1 MVVKHYCHWQQQKW
15 LHSSSSS
22 AQAIIQ
28 AWADLTDSFQHQ
40 AFHTHHLQ
48 ALKILVGSQANLYV
62 ADPQPKL
69 IFSILSSQSLLFHK
83 NLIPYSLDFYILG
96 LGRQTSLV
104 DYAIEILL
112 PLFSHQSHADKNS
125 LFFCK
130 GILLLGGL
138 SFQTSASEKSK
149 RLCLKLLYNL
159 LEEGYGFIFLSDELA
174 SSALAGAGYALSS
187 SVSTCFR
194 RTFDILLS
202 IWGQEGGSSGCISQ
216 PNSLFICRVMAAA
229 GLLRDINRSGSSGF
243 MHLKNFAEECIEIV
257 PRDFFSITKVFV
269 AFVSSGKDPSQN
281 ERVLLKEQLL
291 FCYIQRSLEDSP
303 FERMASGVTAI
314 VRHLPVGSPA
324 IFYCIHSLVEKA
336 TSLSSSVS
344 NHDSDLGKN
353 REGELEP
360 SKKVLAQLII
370 QLPVSGL
377 DMLRNQSYQ
386 QIAESDDVIEKLAL
400 VSRLQS
406 LPYLSSQ
413 DTDKRK
419 PELVGKT
426 TLHEIAGSISLN
438 RINERL

>member
-1 MVVKHYCHWQQQKW
+1 MVVEHYCHWQQQKW

-83 NLIPYSLDFYILG
+83 NFIPYSLDFYILG

-112 PLFSHQSHADKNS
+112 PFFSHQSHADKNS

-149 RLCLKLLYNL
+149 RLCLKLLYKL
-159 LEEGYGFIFLSDELA
+159 LEEGCGFIFLSDELA

-194 RTFDILLS
+194 RTLDILLS
-202 IWGQEGGSSGCISQ
+202 IWDQEGGSSGSISQ
-216 PNSLFICRVMAAA
+216 VLPSL
-229 GLLRDINRSGSSGF
+229 L
-243 MHLKNFAEECIEIV
+243 
-257 PRDFFSITKVFV
+257 
-269 AFVSSGKDPSQN
+269 
-281 ERVLLKEQLL
+281 
-291 FCYIQRSLEDSP
+291 
-303 FERMASGVTAI
+303 
-314 VRHLPVGSPA
+314 
-324 IFYCIHSLVEKA
+324 
-336 TSLSSSVS
+336 
-344 NHDSDLGKN
+344 
-353 REGELEP
+353 
-360 SKKVLAQLII
+360 KVLAQLII
-370 QLPVSGL
+370 QLPVSDP
-377 DMLRNQSYQ
+377 DMLRNQLYQ
-386 QIAESDDVIEKLAL
+386 QIAESDDVIQKLAL
-400 VSRLQS
+400 ISRLQS

-419 PELVGKT
+419 PELIGKT
-426 TLHEIAGSISLN
+426 TSHEIAGSISLN
-438 RINERL
+438 RINARL